1 MLTAQMINLPEELFE
16 AMKGK
21 VFKTRTVRQ
30 VTFTEGVVQAFNYHP
45 TTGRRVAP
53 FTRVQVKARL
63 STPVT
68 RTLGEYGLNAIHA
81 LIHEHNFEYQGQA
94 ETGEHLFFKDEVNF
108 TLNNQTYHI
117 PSAMK
122 MLTITDTGATLETM
136 SDPTQY
142 TFKGKSYTE
151 EEVAALCGLT
161 EAQFNQEIYD
171 RWNAINQDQ
180 STHITSTFAIVREVD
195 GGHVTDLYVNED
207 AIDPATYGQKFTHYG
222 KKTGVKLNY
231 VMYNSCTPEN
241 ADASAGYEKGNM
253 GTCAIVKGH
262 AFTAPV
268 AYAFDLTREYAVLE
282 ARVCEQPETG
292 KEYRTHGYF
301 DINTNQS
308 IPRLHRKTGEGVVF
322 I

>member
-1 MLTAQMINLPEELFE
+1 MINLPEELFE

-68 RTLGEYGLNAIHA
+68 RILGEYGLNAIHA

-94 ETGEHLFFKDEVNF
+94 ETGEYLFFKDEVNF
-108 TLNNQTYHI
+108 TLNGQTYHI

-122 MLTITDTGATLETM
+122 MLTVTDTGATLETM

-180 STHITSTFAIVREVD
+180 STHITSTFAIVREVEL
-195 GGHVTDLYVNED
+195 GHVTDLYVNEELT
-207 AIDPATYGQKFTHYG
+207 DPATYGQKFTHYG
-222 KKTGVKLNY
+222 KKTSVKLNY
-231 VMYNSCTPEN
+231 VMYNSCTPDN
-241 ADASAGYEKGNM
+241 ADTSAGYEKGNF
-253 GTCAIVKGH
+253 GTCAIVKDH
-262 AFTAPV
+262 SFSNPIDWN
-268 AYAFDLTREYAVLE
+268 FDLEREYAVLE

-292 KEYRTHGYF
+292 KEYRTHGYY
-301 DINTNQS
+301 DIKTNQP
-308 IPRLHRKTGEGVVF
+308 IPRLHRKTGDGVVF